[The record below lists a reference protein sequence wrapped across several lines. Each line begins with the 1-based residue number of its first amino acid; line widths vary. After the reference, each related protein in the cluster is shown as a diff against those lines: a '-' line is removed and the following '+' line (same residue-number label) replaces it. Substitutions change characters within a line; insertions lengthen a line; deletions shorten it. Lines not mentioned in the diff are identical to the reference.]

1 MAIRRSPVSSEVI
14 TCPVGVCLI
23 TLALRIDC
31 ISIKTEILRRIKGCT
46 VAQALAAAQTPA
58 ARARS
63 SVCSLHEDREKNKDP
78 RERASAG
85 DVRGDVRPAASDPR
99 DRLDGII
106 QVTLGRVSAEG
117 SRCPA
122 GMTPRRRDRHA
133 GGGFLV
139 SITRER
145 FEPRTGY
152 PPRRPPDACTSL
164 ASASADAS
172 SSGETRGRDE
182 TGSKL
187 A

>member
-1 MAIRRSPVSSEVI
+1 MHSQQPSDVSSHQSAI
-14 TCPVGVCLI
+14 GATAPSTKNARTKI
-23 TLALRIDC
+23 LA
-31 ISIKTEILRRIKGCT
+31 KKE
-46 VAQALAAAQTPA
+46 
-58 ARARS
+58 
-63 SVCSLHEDREKNKDP
+63 P

-85 DVRGDVRPAASDPR
+85 DVRGDGRPAASDPR
-99 DRLDGII
+99 GRLAGII
-106 QVTLGRVSAEG
+106 QVTRGRVSAEG

-122 GMTPRRRDRHA
+122 GMTPRGRDRHA

-182 TGSKL
+182 TGQKFARPGRGARTAL
-187 A
+187 